1 MWDQYRDYLCRKQK
15 SQRTVE
21 GYLSDVR
28 RFAVWFQGTVGEP
41 FDPRSI
47 TDVDVA
53 QYISF
58 MRTVRKMKPA
68 SIARPIRALNSF
80 FDWLVESKVVP
91 TNPTQTS
98 RIPKETTR
106 SPKSLSEQ
114 EIYRLRRAVHKSRN
128 ARDIAIFEM
137 MAGTG
142 LRVSELCHL
151 ELFDVTIS
159 ERKGTV
165 RVHGKGGKYRG
176 VPLNAEVRKSLRAYV
191 NERGLTPGALFI
203 GQRGPMSPSGVF
215 RLLRKYAAQ
224 AGLDVSPH
232 VLRHTFATRLLR
244 KGGADLVTVK
254 ELLGHEDINTTAI
267 YLHPSQED
275 MQEAVEKL
283 TATGFRDDTY
293 DPLGQLLS

>member
-1 MWDQYRDYLCRKQK
+1 VWDQYRDHLYQKQK
-15 SQRTVE
+15 SQRTVK

-28 RFAVWFQGTVGEP
+28 RFAAWFEDAVGEP
-41 FDPRSI
+41 FDPKSI

-80 FDWLVESKVVP
+80 FDWLVESNVVP
-91 TNPTQTS
+91 TNPTQVS
-98 RIPKETTR
+98 RLPKETKR
-106 SPKSLSEQ
+106 PPKSLSEQ
-114 EIYRLRRAVHKSRN
+114 EMYRLRRAVHKGRN
-128 ARDIAIFEM
+128 ARDIAVFEM
-137 MAGTG
+137 LAGTG
-142 LRVSELCHL
+142 LRVSEVCHL
-151 ELFDVTIS
+151 ELSDVTIS
-159 ERKGTV
+159 ERKGIV
-165 RVHGKGGKYRG
+165 RVHGKGGKYRE
-176 VPLNAEVRKSLRAYV
+176 VPLNAEVRKSLRAYLD
-191 NERGLTPGALFI
+191 ERDLTPGALFI

-244 KGGADLVTVK
+244 GGRTDLVTVK

-267 YLHPSQED
+267 YLQPTQED
-275 MQEAVEKL
+275 IQQAVENL
-283 TATGFRDDTY
+283 TIPGSY
-293 DPLGQLLS
+293 NH